1 MSHSGLLDGDSAPHT
16 LGWHILTDMQ
26 IWLPLHSRSMIKH
39 DGRAIQLYHGKGYDM
54 ARPKKEKE
62 LKRNHPVML
71 RFNDTEYEI
80 IIENAKSAGL
90 PLAEF
95 LRRQIMDKRVT
106 VKYEIV
112 ADVPELK
119 KLIAE
124 FGKIGS
130 NLNQIARH
138 FNQGGIHS
146 QEMRQA
152 INKCIAE
159 IYEMKYEVVKMA
171 GDFHGDTETH
181 SK

>member
-1 MSHSGLLDGDSAPHT
+1 
-16 LGWHILTDMQ
+16 
-26 IWLPLHSRSMIKH
+26 
-39 DGRAIQLYHGKGYDM
+39 M
-54 ARPKKEKE
+54 ARPKKENE
-62 LKRNHPVML
+62 LTRTQHINL
-71 RFNDTEYEI
+71 RLTDTQYEI
-80 IIENAKSAGL
+80 ICKTAEQAGL
-90 PLAEF
+90 SLSEYI
-95 LRRQIMDKRVT
+95 RRQVT
-106 VKYEIV
+106 KGKVTARYEIV

-152 INKCIAE
+152 INRCITQ

-171 GDFHGDTETH
+171 GDFHGDTQTH

>member
-1 MSHSGLLDGDSAPHT
+1 
-16 LGWHILTDMQ
+16 
-26 IWLPLHSRSMIKH
+26 
-39 DGRAIQLYHGKGYDM
+39 
-54 ARPKKEKE
+54 
-62 LKRNHPVML
+62 ML

-80 IIENAKSAGL
+80 IMENAKGAGL

-95 LRRQIMDKRVT
+95 LHRQIMNKRVT
-106 VKYEIV
+106 VKYENI
-112 ADVPELK
+112 ADVPELE

-146 QEMRQA
+146 QEMCQA

-171 GDFHGDTETH
+171 EDFHG
-181 SK
+181 SR

>member
-1 MSHSGLLDGDSAPHT
+1 MP
-16 LGWHILTDMQ
+16 
-26 IWLPLHSRSMIKH
+26 LPA
-39 DGRAIQLYHGKGYDM
+39 GRDIQLPRGKGYTM
-54 ARPKKEKE
+54 ARPKKETE
-62 LKRNHPVML
+62 ITHTRHINL
-71 RFNDTEYEI
+71 RLTDTQYDI
-80 IIENAKSAGL
+80 LSIAAGQAGL
-90 PLAEF
+90 SLSEYI
-95 LRRQIMDKRVT
+95 RRQVLKGKVIA
-106 VKYEIV
+106 KYEIV

-119 KLIAE
+119 KLILE

-152 INKCIAE
+152 INRCIAE

>member
-1 MSHSGLLDGDSAPHT
+1 M
-16 LGWHILTDMQ
+16 LGC
-26 IWLPLHSRSMIKH
+26 
-39 DGRAIQLYHGKGYDM
+39 
-54 ARPKKEKE
+54 
-62 LKRNHPVML
+62 
-71 RFNDTEYEI
+71 
-80 IIENAKSAGL
+80 

-95 LRRQIMDKRVT
+95 LHKQVTGKRVT

-124 FGKIGS
+124 FGKIGN

-159 IYEMKYEVVKMA
+159 IYEMKYKVVKMA
-171 GDFHGDTETH
+171 GDFRG
-181 SK
+181 SR

>member
-1 MSHSGLLDGDSAPHT
+1 
-16 LGWHILTDMQ
+16 
-26 IWLPLHSRSMIKH
+26 
-39 DGRAIQLYHGKGYDM
+39 M

-62 LKRNHPVML
+62 LKRNRHIML
-71 RFNDTEYEI
+71 RLNDTEYDI
-80 IIENAKSAGL
+80 ISETANAAHL
-90 PLAEF
+90 PIAEYV
-95 LRRQIMDKRVT
+95 RRQIMNKRII

-146 QEMRQA
+146 QEMRKEISQ
-152 INKCIAE
+152 CIAA
-159 IYEMKYEVVKMA
+159 IYEMKYDVIKMA
-171 GDFHGDTETH
+171 GDFHGNTETH
-181 SK
+181 DK